1 MQTSKDRLA
10 AFIQS
15 IFPMPRDQAEII
27 VSHFKE
33 REFEKNDLLL
43 KKGKTCNEYHY
54 LDNGFMRAYTYDLE
68 GNDVTTAFYSSN
80 QVVCEI
86 FSFFKRL
93 PSKENIQALTD
104 CTTCYLTFEEL
115 QHVFHSMITF
125 REFGRTILV
134 NAYANLKLRML
145 STLQE
150 TAEERYRN
158 LMVSNPDI
166 FNNAPL
172 KYIASYLGITD
183 TSLSRIR
190 KEFAKK

>member
-158 LMVSNPDI
+158 LMASNPDI